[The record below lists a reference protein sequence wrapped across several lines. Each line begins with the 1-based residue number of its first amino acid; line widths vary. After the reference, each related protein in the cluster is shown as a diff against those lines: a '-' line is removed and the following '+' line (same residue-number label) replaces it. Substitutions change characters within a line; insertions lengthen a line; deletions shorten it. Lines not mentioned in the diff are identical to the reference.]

1 MTKPAANPRSSR
13 AAPDEF
19 VALHALAAALPS
31 DGEAPEWVTIFP
43 KSGVIET
50 RDDRR
55 FTIDAEAL
63 ISRFRADGV
72 DLPVDIN
79 HATHH
84 ASLSGAR
91 ADAVGW
97 IVDLKVA
104 PDGSLL
110 GKIDWLNEGRSLLQ
124 SRAYKFVSPDFFH
137 TADRKA
143 TWLRSLALVTAPA
156 IGNQQA
162 LAAASS
168 MEPAHMKNLAAAL
181 GVVADATEETLVAAL
196 SAGFVDKKVHDEV
209 VAQLNARSKELNDLK
224 AAERQARVDALLE
237 AALKEKKILPAERDH
252 YASLCAT
259 DAGLDSVKSLLA
271 ARSAALPTS
280 GLDKKETPAG
290 GDLPPP
296 SQLAL
301 EADKMVRDG
310 AAANVVEAVTKLQE
324 KYASAV

>member
-1 MTKPAANPRSSR
+1 MKQTPSRKPAS
-13 AAPDEF
+13 PDEF
-19 VALHALAAALPS
+19 VALHALAAALPG
-31 DGEAPEWVTIFP
+31 DGQVPEWVTIFP

-79 HATHH
+79 HSTHH

-110 GKIDWLNEGRSLLQ
+110 GKIDWLDEGRSLLL

-168 MEPAHMKNLAAAL
+168 MEPHCMKNLAAAL
-181 GVVADATEETLVAAL
+181 GVVSDASEDALVAAL
-196 SAGFVDKKVHDEV
+196 AAGFVDKKVHDEV
-209 VAQLNARSKELNDLK
+209 VAQFSAVSKELGELK
-224 AAERQARVDALLE
+224 AAERQGRVDALLE
-237 AALKEKKILPAERDH
+237 GALKEKKMLPAERGH

-259 DAGLDSVKSLLA
+259 DAGFESVKSLLA
-271 ARSAALPTS
+271 ARSAALPAS
-280 GLDKKETPAG
+280 GLDKKETPASG
-290 GDLPPP
+290 GLP
-296 SQLAL
+296 SAAQLSL
-301 EADKMVRDG
+301 EADKMVKDG
-310 AAANVVEAVTKLQE
+310 LAADIVEAVTKLQD
-324 KYASAV
+324 KYAAA

>member
-1 MTKPAANPRSSR
+1 MTKSLAKPSPFR

-19 VALHALAAALPS
+19 VALHALAAALPV
-31 DGEAPEWVTIFP
+31 DGQVPEWVTIFP
-43 KSGVIET
+43 KSGEITT

-79 HATHH
+79 HSTHH

-97 IVDLKVA
+97 IVDLRIE
-104 PDGSLL
+104 DGALQ
-110 GKIDWLNEGRSLLQ
+110 GKIDWLDEGRSLLQ

-137 TADRKA
+137 TKDRKA

-168 MEPAHMKNLAAAL
+168 MEPSIMKNLAAAL
-181 GVVADATEETLVAAL
+181 GVLADASEEALVAAL
-196 SAGFVDKKVHDEV
+196 AAGFVEKRVHDETLS
-209 VAQLNARSKELNDLK
+209 QLNAATTELAQIK

-237 AALKEKKILPAERDH
+237 GALKEKKMLPAERDH

-259 DAGLDSVKSLLA
+259 DAGLESVKALLA
-271 ARSAALPTS
+271 ARVAALPAS
-280 GLDKKETPAG
+280 SLDKKEVPNSGGAPSAAQLGVEAEKLVKDGLAG
-290 GDLPPP
+290 
-296 SQLAL
+296 
-301 EADKMVRDG
+301 
-310 AAANVVEAVTKLQE
+310 NIVEAVTQLQD
-324 KYASAV
+324 KYAAA

>member
-1 MTKPAANPRSSR
+1 MTKSSAKPRSPS

-19 VALHALAAALPS
+19 VALHALAAALPG
-31 DGEAPEWVTIFP
+31 DGQAPEWVTIFP
-43 KSGVIET
+43 KSGTIET

-55 FTIDAEAL
+55 YTIDAQAL

-97 IVDLKVA
+97 IVDLRIE
-104 PDGSLL
+104 DGALQ
-110 GKIDWLNEGRSLLQ
+110 GKIDWLDEGRSLLQ

-162 LAAASS
+162 LAAAAS
-168 MEPAHMKNLAAAL
+168 MESPLMKNLAAAL
-181 GVVADATEETLVAAL
+181 GVVADATEEALVGAL
-196 SAGFVDKKVHDEV
+196 SAGFVEKKVHEQV
-209 VAQLNARSKELNDLK
+209 VSQLNATSKELSDLK
-224 AAERQARVDALLE
+224 AAERQARVDALIE
-237 AALKEKKILPAERDH
+237 GALKEKKILPAERDH
-252 YASLCAT
+252 FASLCAT
-259 DAGLDSVKSLLA
+259 DAGLDSVKALLA
-271 ARSAALPTS
+271 ARSAALPAS

-290 GDLPPP
+290 GELP
-296 SQLAL
+296 SAAQLAL
-301 EADKMVRDG
+301 EADKMVKDG
-310 AAANVVEAVTKLQE
+310 LAANVVEAVTKLQD
-324 KYASAV
+324 KYAAAA

>member
-1 MTKPAANPRSSR
+1 MTKPAAKPRSSR

-97 IVDLKVA
+97 IVDLRIE
-104 PDGSLL
+104 DGALQ
-110 GKIDWLNEGRSLLQ
+110 GRIDWLNEGRSLLQ

-209 VAQLNARSKELNDLK
+209 VAQLSARSKELNDLK

-280 GLDKKETPAG
+280 GLDKKETPGG
-290 GDLPPP
+290 GDLPSA

-324 KYASAV
+324 KYAPAV